1 MVKDGLDTVGA
12 EMEVLDVAEL
22 LWEQIVARDEEI
34 HELMQKP
41 LKSLSTREDN
51 N

>member
-1 MVKDGLDTVGA
+1 
-12 EMEVLDVAEL
+12 MEVMDVAEIM
-22 LWEQIVARDEEI
+22 WEQIVARDKEI

-41 LKSLSTREDN
+41 LKELPSSEDN